1 MLGDISAA
9 SEIYLVCGY
18 TDMRKSID
26 GLRAIVEGTLKLD
39 SKNHSLFLFCGR
51 RCDRI
56 KALIWEGDGYVLLY
70 KRLDVENGRYRWPR
84 DKSEARNLTW
94 QHSSSTGSCPALILS
109 SQPPSESSA
118 HVSPKTLENAHF
130 SRKVF
135 LENRQT
141 PKGFFA
147 LMSNSNSEKSRV
159 GGDDCGCQ
167 RTRFADA

>member
-56 KALIWEGDGYVLLY
+56 KALIWEGL
-70 KRLDVENGRYRWPR
+70 
-84 DKSEARNLTW
+84 
-94 QHSSSTGSCPALILS
+94 
-109 SQPPSESSA
+109 SA
-118 HVSPKTLENAHF
+118 HFCYPHL
-130 SRKVF
+130 F
-135 LENRQT
+135 LQC
-141 PKGFFA
+141 
-147 LMSNSNSEKSRV
+147 MSF
-159 GGDDCGCQ
+159 Q
-167 RTRFADA
+167 

>member
-39 SKNHSLFLFCGR
+39 SKDHSLFLFCGR

-70 KRLDVENGRYRWPR
+70 KRLDAENRRYRWPR
-84 DKSEARNLTW
+84 DK
-94 QHSSSTGSCPALILS
+94 
-109 SQPPSESSA
+109 PPSESS
-118 HVSPKTLENAHF
+118 VPDNPKAFENTHF
-130 SRKVF
+130 SEKISWKKRHF
-135 LENRQT
+135 

-147 LMSNSNSEKSRV
+147 LMSNSISEKSKA
-159 GGDDCGCQ
+159 GGADCGCQ
-167 RTRFADA
+167 RTRFADARTHGYHEGTEAHN